1 MPRYPRQWS
10 STQIYHVMIKGIN
23 KEYIFKLDRH
33 KTKFINI
40 IVDIKKEFEFEVIA
54 YCIMDNHVHLLLRV
68 NNGQLLA
75 LIMKKINLKYALYYN
90 KIENRNGH
98 LFQNRFRSE
107 AIEDERYLICALA
120 YVHNNPV
127 KACIVDKAQNYKW
140 SSLQEYNGVVKNL
153 INDSTIIGIIEML
166 NGIDNFTKLHENDVE
181 NVFIDLKE
189 DEESTRNEIASKIIS
204 EFYGLNNINNLNKV
218 DNQEKGILIKKL
230 LDIKSITNIKIA
242 DLLKISRNTVN
253 EVKRGINKEI

>member
-33 KTKFINI
+33 KTKFLNI
-40 IVDIKKEFEFEVIA
+40 IVDIKKELEFEVIA

-127 KACIVDKAQNYKW
+127 KAYIVDKAQNYKW
-140 SSLQEYNGVVKNL
+140 SSLQE
-153 INDSTIIGIIEML
+153 
-166 NGIDNFTKLHENDVE
+166 
-181 NVFIDLKE
+181 
-189 DEESTRNEIASKIIS
+189 IASKIFS
-204 EFYGLNNINNLNKV
+204 EFYNLNNINNLNKV

>member
-1 MPRYPRQWS
+1 
-10 STQIYHVMIKGIN
+10 
-23 KEYIFKLDRH
+23 
-33 KTKFINI
+33 
-40 IVDIKKEFEFEVIA
+40 
-54 YCIMDNHVHLLLRV
+54 MDNHVHLLLRV

-127 KACIVDKAQNYKW
+127 KAYIVDKAENYKW

-153 INDSTIIGIIEML
+153 INESTIIGINEML
-166 NGIDNFTKLHENDVE
+166 NGIDNF
-181 NVFIDLKE
+181 
-189 DEESTRNEIASKIIS
+189 
-204 EFYGLNNINNLNKV
+204 
-218 DNQEKGILIKKL
+218 IK
-230 LDIKSITNIKIA
+230 
-242 DLLKISRNTVN
+242 NT
-253 EVKRGINKEI
+253 

>member
-1 MPRYPRQWS
+1 
-10 STQIYHVMIKGIN
+10 
-23 KEYIFKLDRH
+23 
-33 KTKFINI
+33 
-40 IVDIKKEFEFEVIA
+40 
-54 YCIMDNHVHLLLRV
+54 
-68 NNGQLLA
+68 
-75 LIMKKINLKYALYYN
+75 
-90 KIENRNGH
+90 
-98 LFQNRFRSE
+98 
-107 AIEDERYLICALA
+107 
-120 YVHNNPV
+120 
-127 KACIVDKAQNYKW
+127 
-140 SSLQEYNGVVKNL
+140 
-153 INDSTIIGIIEML
+153 ML